1 MKHTGKV
8 TNNTDVVTNQ
18 KSMANA
24 RSVANALVSNLRAYS
39 FKLEENFV
47 FTDVNTPITLNI
59 ETDIYPD
66 YLVFNFQ
73 KNFGSYTSYNNQIT
87 FNSYFDF
94 TNNTSWPLYI
104 YVYAY
109 SAANGFD
116 YNTDTYVSIG
126 TIYINKT
133 AENEYKTSIN
143 RNDILLYSFPQ
154 QGFEGSKISSQ
165 KYVEESINKLT
176 VDTASITSLI
186 NVIHP
191 VGSVYITFSDTFD
204 PNTAWPNTTWTKIKE
219 GIFLEA
225 TENTAGTE
233 KEAGLPNIT
242 GNAYNIQGVDYSA
255 DGAFTKT
262 ALGYSGWSGNI
273 AGLHHLKFDASKSN
287 AIYGKSETVQPHSL
301 TVVMWQRTG

>member
-8 TNNTDVVTNQ
+8 TNNTDVATNQ
-18 KSMANA
+18 KSMTNA
-24 RSVANALVSNLRAYS
+24 RSVANALVTHLRAYS
-39 FKLEENFV
+39 FKLEGDFV

-66 YLVFNFQ
+66 YLFFDFS

-87 FNSYFDF
+87 FNSTFDF
-94 TNNTSWPLYI
+94 TNNTSWPLAI

-109 SAANGFD
+109 SAADGFD
-116 YNTDTYVSIG
+116 YNTDSYVSIG

-133 AENEYKTSIN
+133 AGTTYKTSIN

-154 QGFEGSKISSQ
+154 DGFSGSKISSQ
-165 KYVEESINKLT
+165 KYVEDSIAKLT

-186 NVIHP
+186 NVLHP
-191 VGSVYITFSDTFD
+191 IGSVYITFSDTFD

-225 TENTAGTE
+225 TETTPNTE
-233 KEAGLPNIT
+233 KEAGLPNIV
-242 GNAYNIQGVDYSA
+242 GVASNIQGVNYAAS
-255 DGAFTKT
+255 GAFTKT
-262 ALGYSGWSGNI
+262 ALGNASWSGNI
-273 AGLHHLKFDASKSN
+273 AGYHHLNFDASRSN